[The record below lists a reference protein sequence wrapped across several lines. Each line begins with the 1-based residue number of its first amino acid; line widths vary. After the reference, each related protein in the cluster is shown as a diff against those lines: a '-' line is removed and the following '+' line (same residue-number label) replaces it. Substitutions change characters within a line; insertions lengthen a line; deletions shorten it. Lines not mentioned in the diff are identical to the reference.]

1 MDFAQAG
8 RLIREA
14 RKRTGQSQEDLARS
28 LGMSRATISGIEN
41 GTVVEI
47 GVKKLDAVC
56 RAVGLDLF
64 VAPRRRRPTLEELR
78 RERRG
83 ASE

>member
-1 MDFAQAG
+1 MDFIETGDLLRA
-8 RLIREA
+8 A
-14 RKRTGQSQEDLARS
+14 RKRAGRSQADLARS
-28 LGMSRATISGIEN
+28 LGMSRATISSIEN

-47 GVKKLDAVC
+47 GVKKLEAVC

-64 VAPRRRRPTLEELR
+64 VAPRGRRPTLAELR

>member
-1 MDFAQAG
+1 MEFADAG

-14 RKRTGQSQEDLARS
+14 RKKTGQSQGDLAQS

-64 VAPRRRRPTLEELR
+64 VAPRRRRPTLDELR